1 MTLVKGLASARSRA
15 LVFAGVAL
23 FAVGFLPLF
32 GGLGYEYAVAAGLLL
47 PATAAIAEALGLSSG
62 EARAPLGM
70 VLHGLVTGVS
80 LCAVALGLG
89 LVHGLRVGVC
99 DLWGG
104 LGYFTLTAGV
114 GTLLGGVWGAVA
126 SEVARRRRWRR
137 TIAVLLAVGGPLA
150 SALVSVGR
158 FASSPMI
165 FAYDPFVG
173 YFSGTLYDTVVDP
186 GAPLYW
192 YRAGS
197 ACSLGFALCLA
208 ANLAR
213 KESGRIGL
221 SGARDGASRVRL
233 AAALL
238 FLAGSVAIT
247 VDGVSLGHYATR
259 KSIIEALGGRRSGPR
274 CDVVYPSSMREDEAA
289 LLLKDCEEE
298 LAQVEGRMGARGPA
312 RVTAFFFRDAGEKKR
327 LMGAA
332 DTYIAKPWREEVYLQ
347 VASYPHPVL
356 GHELAHV
363 VAGSFGRGPFRI
375 AGGLGGLWPNPGLI
389 EGVAVAASP
398 DEDELTDETWA
409 EAMQVRGTLPPMRDV
424 FSSGFL
430 AASAAKS
437 YTLAGAF
444 VRWLADTYGWD
455 KVRAWYAGATV
466 DASFGKSLDALD
478 GEFRAHLT
486 HVPLPDAAEAYVKSK
501 FERPSLWGRKC
512 PHEVDALEREADG
525 CRDARRLDEA
535 RRLYATILDRDPRE
549 QRAALSRAAM
559 EARFGDVAK
568 GRELLERMA
577 KDESVPLAVRHKARE
592 ALADQ
597 DLLDGDTDRAAAAYT
612 ALATE
617 TPDEDAVRTLE
628 VKALAARDPDAR
640 RPVAM
645 LLVGDAVRPADGT
658 FALML
663 LGAWEARTHSPL
675 AAYLLGKNLGPR
687 GYYADAATFL
697 DVVLAAPP
705 GAVPLRVRREALRQR
720 AISACALGDAK
731 AVAAVRVVLAGPDNP
746 FQGSAGGR
754 EDGTK
759 RLLAR
764 CATHD

>member
-1 MTLVKGLASARSRA
+1 MTVLGSARSRA
-15 LVFAGVAL
+15 VVFAAL
-23 FAVGFLPLF
+23 AVSAVGFLPLF

-47 PATAAIAEALGLSSG
+47 PATAAIAEALELSSG
-62 EARAPLGM
+62 PARAPLPM
-70 VLHGLVTGVS
+70 ARHALATGAC
-80 LCAVALGLG
+80 LGAVAIGLG

-104 LGYFTLTAGV
+104 LGYFLLTTGV
-114 GTLLGGVWGAVA
+114 GTLLGGLWGAVV
-126 SEVARRRRWRR
+126 SEVARRRKWRR
-137 TIAVLLAVGGPLA
+137 TVAVLLAFAGPLV

-158 FASSPMI
+158 FATSPMI

-173 YFSGTLYDTVVDP
+173 YFSGTLYDTVVEP
-186 GAPLYW
+186 GAPLFW

-197 ACSLGFALCLA
+197 ACTVGFVLCLA
-208 ANLAR
+208 ASLVR
-213 KESGRIGL
+213 KENGRVGL
-221 SGARDGASRVRL
+221 SGTRDGAFRVRV
-233 AAALL
+233 AAGLL
-238 FLAGSVAIT
+238 LLLGSVAIT
-247 VDGVSLGHYATR
+247 LDGVALGNYATR
-259 KSIIEALGGRRSGPR
+259 GSIILALGGRRSGPR

-298 LAQVEGRMGARGPA
+298 LAEVEGRMGAHGPA

-363 VAGSFGRGPFRI
+363 VAGSFGHGPFKI

-409 EAMQVRGTLPPMRDV
+409 QAMQKRGTLPPMRDV

-430 AASAAKS
+430 TASASKS

-455 KVRAWYAGATV
+455 RVRVWYAGAAI
-466 DASFGKSLDALD
+466 DGAFGKGLDALD
-478 GEFRAHLT
+478 TEFRAHLT
-486 HVPLPDAAEAYVKSK
+486 HVPLPDAAEAYVQSK

-512 PHEVDALEREADG
+512 PHEVDALKREADG
-525 CRDARRLDEA
+525 CRDTRRLDEA
-535 RRLYATILDRDPRE
+535 RRLYATILDRDPHE
-549 QRAALSRAAM
+549 QSAALNRAAM
-559 EARFGDVAK
+559 EARFGDVGK
-568 GRELLERMA
+568 GRDLLLGLA
-577 KDESVPLAVRHKARE
+577 TNESAPLAVRHKARE

-597 DLLDGDTDRAAAAYT
+597 DLLDGETDRASDAYA
-612 ALATE
+612 ALARE
-617 TPDEDAVRTLE
+617 TPDEDAARTLE
-628 VKALAARDPDAR
+628 VKSLASRDPDAR

-645 LLVGDAVRPADGT
+645 LLVGDAARPPDGT

-663 LGAWEARTHSPL
+663 LGAWEARTKSPL
-675 AAYLLGKNLGPR
+675 AAYLLGKNLGQR
-687 GYYADAATFL
+687 GFYVEASAFMDEALASPPDAL
-697 DVVLAAPP
+697 PI
-705 GAVPLRVRREALRQR
+705 RVRREALRQR
-720 AISACALGDAK
+720 AVSACALGDARG
-731 AVAAVRVVLAGPDNP
+731 VASVRAVLASPQNP
-746 FQGSAGGR
+746 FLGSPGGR

-764 CATHD
+764 CATHE